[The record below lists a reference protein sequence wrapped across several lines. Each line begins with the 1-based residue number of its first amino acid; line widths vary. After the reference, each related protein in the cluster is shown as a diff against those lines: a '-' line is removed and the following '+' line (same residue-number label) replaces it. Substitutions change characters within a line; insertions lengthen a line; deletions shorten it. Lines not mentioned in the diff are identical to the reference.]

1 MNFWIFVGIAVVAIG
16 IALVWVLPPLLR
28 TPKSHASERRAMN
41 IAVYRDQ
48 LKELEAERANGA
60 LSDEQFEQSKLELED
75 RLSEDALQDAAVA
88 TAVDRGGR
96 WVGWTVAGALPVL
109 ALTIY
114 VLRGTP
120 EILIQPA
127 LASAPAQQ
135 GPHAGGGDMA
145 ANMAQIEAE
154 LGKLQK
160 AAEADPKNG
169 SAWLKWGMANLAMER
184 FPVAVVALKK
194 ATELLPNEAAV
205 WAYYAEA
212 IALAANRNL
221 EGEPIR
227 LLRHALELNPREPKA
242 LELAGIHAYQNKNWA
257 QAAYYWRSLVKQM
270 SDEEK
275 QSAYGQNIIEAE
287 RDARGKAEA
296 GLAALTQPGN
306 EPVKPKAKTK
316 AAAGP
321 RIEGRVELAAALKD
335 KVHPEDTI
343 FLFAR
348 AGESGPPLAVMKA
361 RASALPL
368 DFVLDDSMAM
378 TPDMALS
385 KVPEV
390 VLVAR
395 VSKSG
400 QPKSAAGDLEG
411 KLSAVKVGA
420 KGIKLVI
427 DRVHP

>member
-1 MNFWIFVGIAVVAIG
+1 MNENLWIFVGVAVLAMG

-48 LKELEAERANGA
+48 LKDLESERDNGA
-60 LSDEQFEQSKLELED
+60 LSVEQFEQSKRELED
-75 RLSEDALQDAAVA
+75 RLSEDALQEAAVA
-88 TAVDRGGR
+88 AAGDRGGR
-96 WVGWTVAGALPVL
+96 WVGWTVAGVLPVL
-109 ALTIY
+109 AIALY
-114 VLRGTP
+114 VVRGAP
-120 EILIQPA
+120 EVLIQPA
-127 LASAPAQQ
+127 LASAPAAQD
-135 GPHAGGGDMA
+135 PHAGRGDMA

-154 LGKLQK
+154 LEKLKK

-169 SAWLKWGMANLAMER
+169 QAWLKWGMANLAMER
-184 FPVAVVALKK
+184 FPVAVAALKK
-194 ATELLPNEAAV
+194 ATELLPKESAV
-205 WAYYAEA
+205 WAHYAEA
-212 IALAANRNL
+212 VALAGNRSL

-227 LLRHALELNPREPKA
+227 LLRHALELNPLEPKA
-242 LELAGIHAYQNKNWA
+242 LELAGIHAYQKENWA
-257 QAAYYWRSLVKQM
+257 QAAYYWKSLIKQM

-275 QSAYGQNIIEAE
+275 QSAYGQNIAEAE
-287 RDARGKAEA
+287 REARGKAEA
-296 GLAALTQPGN
+296 GLAGLTQPGK
-306 EPVKPKAKTK
+306 EPLKAKAK
-316 AAAGP
+316 ASTGP

-335 KVHPEDTI
+335 KVRPEDTI

-348 AGESGPPLAVMKA
+348 AGENGPPLAVMKA

-368 DFVLDDSMAM
+368 VFVLDDSMAM

-400 QPKSAAGDLEG
+400 QPKPAAGDLEG

-420 KGIKLVI
+420 KGVKLVI